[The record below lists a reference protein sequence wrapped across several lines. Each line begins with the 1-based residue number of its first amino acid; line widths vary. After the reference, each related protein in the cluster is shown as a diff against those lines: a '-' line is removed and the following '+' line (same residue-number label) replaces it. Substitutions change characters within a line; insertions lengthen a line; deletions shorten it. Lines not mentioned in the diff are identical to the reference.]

1 MSLIIKGEKRSHFG
15 KNASRKLRREGRIPA
30 ILYSGGEPGIPLA
43 LDKKDIFSILRS
55 ETGENTLFRTS
66 FDSESRDTMIK
77 EVQIDPVSDEI
88 LHVDLIQIAMDKSV
102 SVSVPVLITGEAVGV
117 KTEGGFVDVITR
129 EVEVECLPQSI
140 PENIVVDIS
149 ALHLHQSIK
158 IEDLSPPPDVEIV
171 SDPHAVIVLIEAPTK
186 EEVVEVE
193 EEEEVEVMAEE
204 EEPEVIKKEKPE
216 EGEKETKEKEKKEE

>member
-216 EGEKETKEKEKKEE
+216 EEEKETKEKGKKEE

>member
-1 MSLIIKGEKRSHFG
+1 MSMIIKSERRNHFG
-15 KNASRKLRREGRIPA
+15 KNASRKLRRDGKIPA

-43 LDKKDIFSILRS
+43 LDKKDIFKILRS
-55 ETGENTLFRTS
+55 EAGENTLFKTS
-66 FDSESRDTMIK
+66 FDSESKDTMIK

-88 LHVDLIQIAMDKSV
+88 LHVDLIQIAMDKAV
-102 SVSVPVLITGEAVGV
+102 TVSVPVLISGEAVGV

-140 PENIVVDIS
+140 PEHIVVDIS

-158 IEDLSPPPDVEIV
+158 IEEIIPPPDVEIV
-171 SDPHAVIVLIEAPTK
+171 SDPHAVVVLIEAPTK

-193 EEEEVEVMAEE
+193 EEEVEVMVEG
-204 EEPEVIKKEKPE
+204 EEPEVIKKEKLE
-216 EGEKETKEKEKKEE
+216 EEEKEEKETEKKE

>member
-1 MSLIIKGEKRSHFG
+1 MSLIIKVEKRSHFG

>member
-43 LDKKDIFSILRS
+43 LDKKDIFGILRS
-55 ETGENTLFRTS
+55 ETGENTLFKTS
-66 FDSESRDTMIK
+66 FDSESWDTMIK

-88 LHVDLIQIAMDKSV
+88 LHVDLIQIAMDKTV

-193 EEEEVEVMAEE
+193 EEEEVEVMAEG

-216 EGEKETKEKEKKEE
+216 EEEKETKEKEKKEE

>member
-55 ETGENTLFRTS
+55 ETGENTLFKTS

-193 EEEEVEVMAEE
+193 EEEEVEVMAEG

-216 EGEKETKEKEKKEE
+216 EEEKETKEKEKKEE

>member
-1 MSLIIKGEKRSHFG
+1 MSLIIKSERRNHFG
-15 KNASRKLRREGRIPA
+15 KNASRKLRREGKIPA

-43 LDKKDIFSILRS
+43 LDKKDIFEILRS
-55 ETGENTLFRTS
+55 EAGENTLFKTA

-88 LHVDLIQIAMDKSV
+88 LHIDLIQIAMDKTV
-102 SVSVPVLITGEAVGV
+102 RVSVPVLITGEAVGV

-140 PENIVVDIS
+140 PEHIGIDIS

-158 IEDLSPPPDVEIV
+158 IEEIIPPPAVEIV
-171 SDPHAVIVLIEAPTK
+171 SDPHAVVVLIEAPTK

-193 EEEEVEVMAEE
+193 EEVEVMVEG
-204 EEPEVIKKEKPE
+204 EEPEVIKKEKIE
-216 EGEKETKEKEKKEE
+216 EEEKEEKETEKKE